1 MKVLFL
7 SYSPNDAALKARTG
21 MKGFVVRA
29 NTLVTLGAS
38 AAFGIMAIVLAR
50 GWIEDALEDEFAN
63 QRDRSQT
70 ISAPL
75 YHTAP
80 VLVADTPLNF
90 GDVLSRENL
99 RLVDMS
105 DEIIPEGA
113 YSSFEDLFSDQ
124 SQQTVVLTRMNFNEP
139 IIGFKISG
147 PGGRGSLSA
156 LISEGMRATAIRVT
170 DVAGVAGF
178 VLPGDNVDIIYTRN
192 GASRRGGDSE
202 LLSDVLLQ
210 NVKVLG
216 IDQDLS
222 DQSTTPS
229 IVKTVTVEISNEDAQ
244 KLHLA
249 MDAGRLS
256 LTLRR
261 VGEMEVTSARRITSK
276 SLIASAKPK
285 VNPWKNPAPARK
297 LTPSPVADQVA
308 NVTIIRGDDRDEV
321 SVVMENTLSN
331 TAASNSVSTKELAG
345 G

>member
-1 MKVLFL
+1 
-7 SYSPNDAALKARTG
+7 
-21 MKGFVVRA
+21 
-29 NTLVTLGAS
+29 
-38 AAFGIMAIVLAR
+38 MAVVLAR
-50 GWIEDALEDEFAN
+50 GWIEGAIENEFAN
-63 QRDRSQT
+63 QTSPV
-70 ISAPL
+70 SAINTSL
-75 YHTAP
+75 NDTVS
-80 VLVADTPLNF
+80 VLVADIPLKF

-113 YSSFEDLFSDQ
+113 YTSFEELFSNDN
-124 SQQTVVLTRMNFNEP
+124 QQTVVLTRMSYNEP
-139 IIGFKISG
+139 ILGFKISG

-156 LISEGMRATAIRVT
+156 LITEGKRATAIRVT

-178 VLPGDNVDIIYTRN
+178 VLPGDSVDIIYTRDET
-192 GASRRGGDSE
+192 SRRGGGDV

-222 DQSTTPS
+222 DQSSTPNVVS
-229 IVKTVTVEISNEDAQ
+229 TVTVEVSNQDAQ

-261 VGEMEVTSARRITSK
+261 VGEKAVISERRITSK
-276 SLIASAKPK
+276 ELVAAVAKPK
-285 VNPWKNPAPARK
+285 TDTWKTS
-297 LTPSPVADQVA
+297 LTAQKMKPPPVVDQIA
-308 NVTIIRGDDRDEV
+308 SVTIIRGEDRDEV
-321 SVVMENTLSN
+321 SVAMEETLSN
-331 TAASNSVSTKELAG
+331 ASVSNPLSTSELAG

>member
-1 MKVLFL
+1 M
-7 SYSPNDAALKARTG
+7 RI
-21 MKGFVVRA
+21 

-50 GWIEDALEDEFAN
+50 GWIESALEDEFAN
-63 QRDRSQT
+63 KRSPAAV

-75 YHTAP
+75 YDTSP
-80 VLVADTPLNF
+80 ILVADIPLNF

-99 RLVDMS
+99 RLVDMP

-113 YSSFEDLFSDQ
+113 YRSFEELFSDAR
-124 SQQTVVLTRMNFNEP
+124 QQTVVLTRMTYNEP

-147 PGGRGSLSA
+147 PGGRGSLSS
-156 LISEGMRATAIRVT
+156 LISEGQRATAIRVT

-178 VLPGDNVDIIYTRN
+178 VLPGDSVDIIYTRDE
-192 GASRRGGDSE
+192 ASRRGGDGL

-216 IDQDLS
+216 IDQNLS
-222 DQSTTPS
+222 EQSSTPNVVS
-229 IVKTVTVEISNEDAQ
+229 TVTVEVSNEDAQ
-244 KLHLA
+244 KLHIA

-261 VGEMEVTSARRITSK
+261 IGEIDVVAERRITSK
-276 SLIASAKPK
+276 GLVGSAPRRSPK
-285 VNPWKNPAPARK
+285 AWKTPKTATK
-297 LTPSPVADQVA
+297 LTPPPAKNKIA
-308 NVTIIRGDDRDEV
+308 NITIIRGEERDEV
-321 SVVMENTLSN
+321 DVAMEDMLPN
-331 TAASNSVSTKELAG
+331 AVGASDPLLTDELAG

>member
-1 MKVLFL
+1 M
-7 SYSPNDAALKARTG
+7 RI
-21 MKGFVVRA
+21 

-50 GWIEDALEDEFAN
+50 GWIEGAMESELATKRTPAQVMN
-63 QRDRSQT
+63 V
-70 ISAPL
+70 PL
-75 YHTAP
+75 YDTRP
-80 VLVADTPLNF
+80 VLVADIPLNF

-99 RLVDMS
+99 RLVDMPN
-105 DEIIPEGA
+105 DIMPEGA
-113 YSSFEDLFSDQ
+113 YSSFEELFAGSN
-124 SQQTVVLTRMNFNEP
+124 QQTVVLTRMTLNEP

-156 LISEGMRATAIRVT
+156 LISEGKRATAIRVT

-178 VLPGDNVDIIYTRN
+178 VLPGDSVDILYTRDE
-192 GASRRGGDSE
+192 ASRRGGDGV

-222 DQSTTPS
+222 DQSSTPNVVS
-229 IVKTVTVEISNEDAQ
+229 TVTVEVSNEDAQ
-244 KLHLA
+244 KLHVA

-261 VGEMEVTSARRITSK
+261 VGETDVAPERRVTSKRLVATS
-276 SLIASAKPK
+276 SKPK
-285 VNPWKNPAPARK
+285 QNPWKAPPRAK
-297 LTPSPVADQVA
+297 NLTPPPALNQVA
-308 NVTIIRGDDRDEV
+308 NITIIRGEDRDEV
-321 SVVMENTLSN
+321 NVAMEELAPNAISTADPLS
-331 TAASNSVSTKELAG
+331 TDKLAG